1 MPEAHHDAKMPAF
14 VFHITTVAGVSKRLN
29 AISRL
34 LTRAALYIP
43 IRKRKNLMQ
52 VEGKAAVITGGGTGV
67 GRATALELARRGCS
81 VLVNYSRSKNE
92 AEETAAEI
100 AALGVKGVAVEA
112 DVADDAACRKM
123 IETAV
128 REFGRLD
135 VLVNNAAV
143 TRFIR
148 HSDMEA
154 LRTED
159 WMRILS
165 VNLIGA
171 FQCARAAKDALMASG
186 DGEIVNVSS
195 ISGLAGIGSSIPYCA
210 SKAALNN
217 MTVTLAR
224 VFAPK
229 VRVNAVA
236 PGFITTRWL
245 KEGLGEDAY
254 EAAKKRSEQS
264 VILQKVCEPE
274 DVALAIINVITGPD
288 LMTGCVI
295 PLEGGQLVSNFNLL

>member
-1 MPEAHHDAKMPAF
+1 
-14 VFHITTVAGVSKRLN
+14 
-29 AISRL
+29 
-34 LTRAALYIP
+34 
-43 IRKRKNLMQ
+43 MQ
-52 VEGKAAVITGGGTGV
+52 VEGKAAVVTGGGTGV

-81 VLVNYSRSKNE
+81 VLINYSRSKNE

-100 AALGVKGVAVEA
+100 NALGVKGIAVEA
-112 DVADDAACRKM
+112 DVSDDAACRKM
-123 IETAV
+123 IETAT

-135 VLVNNAAV
+135 VLVNNAAI
-143 TRFIR
+143 TAFIR

-154 LRTED
+154 VRTED
-159 WMRILS
+159 WLRILS
-165 VNLIGA
+165 VNVIGA
-171 FQCARAAKDALMASG
+171 FQCARAAKDALLASG

-245 KEGLGEDAY
+245 KKGLGADVY
-254 EAAKKRSEQS
+254 EAAKKRTEET
-264 VILQKVCEPE
+264 VALRKVCEPE

-288 LMTGCVI
+288 MITGHVI
-295 PLEGGQLVSNFNLL
+295 PLDGGQLISNFSLL

>member
-1 MPEAHHDAKMPAF
+1 
-14 VFHITTVAGVSKRLN
+14 
-29 AISRL
+29 
-34 LTRAALYIP
+34 
-43 IRKRKNLMQ
+43 MQ
-52 VEGKAAVITGGGTGV
+52 IEGKAAVVTGGGTGV

-92 AEETAAEI
+92 AEETVAEI
-100 AALGVKGVAVEA
+100 AALGVKGMAVEA
-112 DVADDAACRKM
+112 DVADDAACRKI

-135 VLVNNAAV
+135 VLVNNAA
-143 TRFIR
+143 TTAFIR
-148 HSDMEA
+148 HSDLEGV
-154 LRTED
+154 RTED
-159 WMRILS
+159 WMRIFS
-165 VNLIGA
+165 VNVIGA
-171 FQCARAAKDALMASG
+171 FQCARAAKNALMASG
-186 DGEIVNVSS
+186 DGEIVNISS
-195 ISGLAGIGSSIPYCA
+195 IAGLAAIGSSIPYAA

-245 KEGLGEDAY
+245 KDGLGEDVY
-254 EAAKKRSEQS
+254 DKAKKRTEDS
-264 VILQKVCEPE
+264 VILGKVCEPE
-274 DVALAIINVITGPD
+274 DVAAAVINIITGPD

-295 PLEGGQLVSNFNLL
+295 PLEGGQLISNFQLL

>member
-1 MPEAHHDAKMPAF
+1 
-14 VFHITTVAGVSKRLN
+14 
-29 AISRL
+29 
-34 LTRAALYIP
+34 
-43 IRKRKNLMQ
+43 MQ
-52 VEGKAAVITGGGTGV
+52 IEGKAAVVTGGGTGV

-81 VLVNYSRSKNE
+81 VLINYSKSKNE

-100 AALGVKGVAVEA
+100 AALGVKGIAVEA

-123 IETAV
+123 IESAA

-135 VLVNNAAV
+135 ILVNNAAV
-143 TRFIR
+143 TSFIR

-154 LRTED
+154 VKTED
-159 WMRILS
+159 WMRIFS
-165 VNLIGA
+165 VNVIGP
-171 FQCARAAKDALMASG
+171 FQCARAAKDALLASG
-186 DGEIVNVSS
+186 DGEIVNISS
-195 ISGLAGIGSSIPYCA
+195 IAGLAAIGSSIPYAA

-217 MTVTLAR
+217 MTVSLAR

-245 KEGLGEDAY
+245 KDGLGEEVY
-254 EAAKKRSEQS
+254 NKAKKGTEDL
-264 VILQKVCEPE
+264 VILRKVCEPE
-274 DVALAIINVITGPD
+274 DVAAAVINIITGPD

-295 PLEGGQLVSNFNLL
+295 PLEGGQLISNFQLL